1 MGDASVVSR
10 SKAKGTRGENLAVEF
25 LAEVLGPQVERRVTA
40 GANDK
45 GDVAGIEGVVVEVK
59 WCADLQL
66 GAFMREA
73 EVEAMRGGMSFPVLM
88 HNRRQAKTRDNYA
101 TVPWWVLRYFLRL
114 HLDEVARRRERSER
128 TAIDIVSFGA

>member
-1 MGDASVVSR
+1 MSNP
-10 SKAKGTRGENLAVEF
+10 SKKKGTRGENLAVEF
-25 LAEVLGPQVERRVTA
+25 LAAELGPQVERRALSGV
-40 GANDK
+40 NDR

-73 EVEAMRGGMSFPVLM
+73 EIEAVRGGMALPVLM
-88 HNRRQAKTRDNYA
+88 HNRRQARTRDNYA

-114 HLDEVARRRERSER
+114 HVDELARRRAAKETSS
-128 TAIDIVSFGA
+128 IDILSVGS